1 LPESDEDFMN
11 LNFLD
16 LGYESP
22 FRVLKGE
29 ILEIQQSSLPW
40 ILLICGIL
48 LAIGAIVDFV
58 VRVVPQRN
66 MEKDSIR
73 IEKNKQIAQIYNTLY
88 RNIESKASY
97 ENIIYQIDH
106 ISRLVLSLN
115 EHFQWLEEI
124 DISKIPV
131 KIKDEVTALFNNIS
145 KMSKG
150 ILQESDVNNS
160 LQYLTISTILLPRGC
175 KYLEKLAMFWESV
188 EFSTPEYFIIAGIGV
203 LLLIFIPLSRRKRGL
218 AIDLDYWQTHIS
230 SKGKRVLIMSVPVI
244 LISLLLAGALA
255 TPQSIS
261 RDSKL
266 IVGKPVLM
274 VVDYSGSTSAATE
287 FHPEET
293 MQEAAQ
299 RVFVNLT
306 DLRADIN
313 FALMIYAKEN
323 YLARYFT
330 YKNELFADTLDN
342 WDVLM
347 RVSQQTRTA
356 DALAAANKF
365 MSENTSM
372 GVDKA
377 IILVS
382 DLDYNANDLPEM
394 ERNID
399 EILAVGSNYI

>member
-1 LPESDEDFMN
+1 MN